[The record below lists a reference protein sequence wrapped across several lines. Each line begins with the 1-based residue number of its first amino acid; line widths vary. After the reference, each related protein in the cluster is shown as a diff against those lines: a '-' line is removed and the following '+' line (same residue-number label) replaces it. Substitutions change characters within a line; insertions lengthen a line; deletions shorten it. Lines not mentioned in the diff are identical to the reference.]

1 MEKDRMAMALLF
13 PLLALATI
21 AVYAG
26 GLGVIFMLVNETAL
40 KEWGVI
46 VIGVSLLVGVPMVA
60 AITERVLERE

>member
-1 MEKDRMAMALLF
+1 MEKDRVIMSLLF

-46 VIGVSLLVGVPMVA
+46 VIGVSLLVGVPTVA
-60 AITERVLERE
+60 AITERMLERQ